1 MNKSLAVSEGVHLL
15 ALGVWLGAVVMA
27 GMSAMVVFPTM
38 EGLEPALPAYAAYD
52 GAHSAL
58 AAGRVMFAV
67 FFACDLV
74 QLCAAFFVVMP
85 FMAAAFGLGLSMR
98 RPVNAFRAALVFVL
112 AAMLAFHLVALTPAM
127 NTELQAYWQAAA
139 EGDTAMAATHKAAFD
154 ARHPTARLVLTAMT
168 AGLAL
173 AFMAGVWSVA
183 TAGGAVKEAE
193 KPTRSGHRRE
203 QGEAKLQEPLLLKRR
218 L

>member
-52 GAHSAL
+52 GDHSAL

-85 FMAAAFGLGLSMR
+85 FVAAAFGLGLSMR
-98 RPVNAFRAALVFVL
+98 RPVNAVRGILVFVL

-127 NTELQAYWQAAA
+127 NQDLQAYWTAASEGDAAA
-139 EGDTAMAATHKAAFD
+139 AAAHKASFD
-154 ARHPTARLVLTAMT
+154 SRHPTARLVLTAMT
-168 AGLAL
+168 LGLAI
-173 AFMAGVWSVA
+173 AFITGVWSVA
-183 TAGGAVKEAE
+183 TAGRAE
-193 KPTRSGHRRE
+193 SREGVPARSDARRE
-203 QGEAKLQEPLLLKRR
+203 SGEAKLQEPLLLKARR
-218 L
+218 